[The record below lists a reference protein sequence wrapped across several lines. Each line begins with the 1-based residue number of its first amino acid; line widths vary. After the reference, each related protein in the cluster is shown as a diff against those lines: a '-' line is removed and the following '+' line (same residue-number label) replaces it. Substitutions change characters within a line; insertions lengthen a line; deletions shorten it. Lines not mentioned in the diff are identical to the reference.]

1 MIPKIIHQIWLGDKN
16 KMPVDFMKTVRDK
29 HFGWKYILW
38 SEDNIGDLINQKK
51 YDQVFYLDNSGENK
65 YPKLA
70 DIVRYEKLFNYGGIY
85 IDADSKCNKSFN
97 DLLDGK
103 FFVAYE
109 NEKKRPGF
117 IANGVIGSI
126 PNHTILKECIN
137 EISQL
142 SKKSI
147 TRKPAFK
154 ITGTLLLTRIIQ
166 RSENIDIQ
174 IYPSS
179 YFYPNHYSDSTIHFL
194 DGKFEDYYTNQLWSS
209 TIRNRR
215 SLLKRTSE
223 KLYRLFN
230 RNT

>member
-16 KMPVDFMKTVRDK
+16 KRPLDLMRTVIDRHSD
-29 HFGWKYILW
+29 WKYILW
-38 SEDNIGDLINQKK
+38 SEANIGDLINQKK

-85 IDADSKCNKSFN
+85 IDADSRCNKPFD
-97 DLLDGK
+97 DLIDTQ

-109 NEKKRPGF
+109 NEGNRPGL

-126 PNHTILKECIN
+126 PNHSILKECIN
-137 EISQL
+137 EIGQL
-142 SKKSI
+142 NKKTI

-154 ITGTLLLTRIIQ
+154 ITGTLLLTKIIQ
-166 RSENIDIQ
+166 RSNNNYLET
-174 IYPSS
+174 YPSR
-179 YFYPNHYSDSTIHFL
+179 YFYPMHYSDSTTHLL
-194 DGKFEDYYTNQLWSS
+194 DEDFQDCYTYQLWNS
-209 TIRNRR
+209 TVRNRR
-215 SLLKRTSE
+215 SLLKRASN
-223 KLYRLFN
+223 KMYRIFN